1 MAWDF
6 FQVSPTYRERV
17 SSTIQK
23 RRTIVASFCDSG
35 YRLPKGSGKKV
46 KARVESEIAGLSG
59 TSIYNDIHC
68 YKAVKSW
75 LEKSEPE
82 HNLSATPLAVVRCFK
97 EDGILSWADVLAR
110 KEKSEK
116 AEVEK
121 EKVLAEIAPQ
131 KAEEAE
137 QVITGPIDYLL
148 AELGRAIRALSNEF
162 AAEKASLLARQNELL
177 SALSAKEEEAE
188 DLLRLL
194 DTATS
199 PLGLTAQIERN
210 GGEKRNG
217 KNPPANQARESLL
230 PEGLEKR
237 SVFFS
242 CPIDYSRSFVSEL
255 LKMSAEDQK
264 KVKEAISLLAEKG
277 AGYNSLSSK
286 PIPSFKQYGVP
297 EGAMA
302 SRASRELRFCWHF
315 HKGDGERPRVLRILS
330 TLRRGDMTYKER

>member
-1 MAWDF
+1 M
-6 FQVSPTYRERV
+6 
-17 SSTIQK
+17 
-23 RRTIVASFCDSG
+23 G
-35 YRLPKGSGKKV
+35 
-46 KARVESEIAGLSG
+46 
-59 TSIYNDIHC
+59 
-68 YKAVKSW
+68 
-75 LEKSEPE
+75 
-82 HNLSATPLAVVRCFK
+82 
-97 EDGILSWADVLAR
+97 R
-110 KEKSEK
+110 KEKGEK
-116 AEVEK
+116 AEVER
-121 EKVLAEIAPQ
+121 EKAPAETVPQ
-131 KAEEAE
+131 KAEETE
-137 QVITGPIDYLL
+137 QVITGPVDYLL
-148 AELGRAIRALSNEF
+148 AELGRAIRALSKEF
-162 AAEKASLLARQNELL
+162 AAEKASLLARQKELL
-177 SALSAKEEEAE
+177 SALLAKEEEAE

-210 GGEKRNG
+210 GGERANG
-217 KNPPANQARESLL
+217 KNPPVNQAKEALL
-230 PEGLEKR
+230 EGLERR

-242 CPIDYSRSFVSEL
+242 CPIDYSRNFVSEL